1 MSRYQIYLLV
11 LYHSIYLH
19 IFELVLLLRKDLLK
33 NVIDGITVRH
43 FEILDMPLVNVQ
55 IGYLAD

>member
-1 MSRYQIYLLV
+1 MPRYQIYLLV